1 KYLINYESYDWQ
13 TIQEQADTVKTMSSQ
28 KVFSTYDSMIRSESS
43 PLNILKNNN
52 KVKVQIN
59 SVILL
64 NKETAQIRFKKMVLD
79 SAGKPAPGYRI
90 TEWISTIS
98 FDWDKDIKTE
108 KERLVNPLGLQV
120 LSYQP
125 NPEVVK

>member
-1 KYLINYESYDWQ
+1 SAYD
-13 TIQEQADTVKTMSSQ
+13 T
-28 KVFSTYDSMIRSESS
+28 MIRADSS
-43 PLNILKNNN
+43 PLNILKNNY
-52 KVKVQIN
+52 KIKVQIN

-64 NKETAQIRFKKMVLD
+64 RKDMAQVRFKKMVLD
-79 SAGKPAPGYRI
+79 LSGKPAPGYRA

-125 NPEVVK
+125 DPEVIK

>member
-1 KYLINYESYDWQ
+1 
-13 TIQEQADTVKTMSSQ
+13 
-28 KVFSTYDSMIRSESS
+28 MIRSESS